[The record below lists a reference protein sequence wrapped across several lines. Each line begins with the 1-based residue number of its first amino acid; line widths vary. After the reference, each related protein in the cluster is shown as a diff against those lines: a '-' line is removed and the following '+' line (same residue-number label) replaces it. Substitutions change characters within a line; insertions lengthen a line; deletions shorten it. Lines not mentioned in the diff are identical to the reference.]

1 MENSEKIF
9 YSSFNISNFKHL
21 VHATANGLIVHPHA
35 SPETQKL
42 FKEASKLAASVP
54 TPSSCSETKKV
65 WDKFVTW
72 CKNRGLHPLEAT
84 SNNVVTWITQRS
96 QETGAPALV
105 QFELQ
110 AIQSWRLQS
119 GIPLGHIP
127 FETLVAKGLINLLD
141 PSENGILGF
150 EPKQLHTMLKCRG
163 DY

>member
-1 MENSEKIF
+1 MENSEKLF
-9 YSSFNISNFKHL
+9 DSSCNLSSFQQL
-21 VHATANGLIVHPHA
+21 VHATANGLVVHPHA
-35 SPETQKL
+35 SPQTQNL

-54 TPSSCSETKKV
+54 TPNSSSETKKV

-84 SNNVVTWITQRS
+84 SNNFVTWIIQRS

-119 GIPLGHIP
+119 SIPLGHIP
-127 FETLVAKGLINLLD
+127 FETSVAKGLIYLLD

-150 EPKQLHTMLKCRG
+150 EPK
-163 DY
+163 